1 MELNDGG
8 GYGEAVH
15 GNWEE
20 QEGAGQEKVGG
31 HGDWGKDALIG
42 YTLYTGML

>member
-1 MELNDGG
+1 MKLNDGG

-20 QEGAGQEKVGG
+20 QEKIGG
-31 HGDWGKDALIG
+31 HGDWGEDALIG
-42 YTLYTGML
+42 YTLYTGMWW